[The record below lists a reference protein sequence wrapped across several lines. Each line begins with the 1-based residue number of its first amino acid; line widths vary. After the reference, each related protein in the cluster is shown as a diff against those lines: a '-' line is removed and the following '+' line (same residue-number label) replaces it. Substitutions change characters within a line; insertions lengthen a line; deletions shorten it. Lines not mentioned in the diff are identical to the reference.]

1 MADDSGCSAYCFRI
15 DAVRRILRTYF
26 MAEYGG
32 DEWINN
38 GQILHT
44 GLIPRVASLRQ
55 GLTTDLHSLCFE
67 FELRPSCDRNRIVTT
82 RRYSMLDLLLMKAG
96 IFLEKGDCQTFE
108 ECVDVIRLLA
118 SRSVVLAA
126 FNEEPHQ
133 VTVNEHGDMV
143 GGSDWE
149 FCFWHRG
156 LHGVGNVIASMCGGF
171 GGVVSSLVCEDGTR
185 FLQHKVVSHF
195 LDWMNSG
202 SVGRYCVKQLRLLG
216 VTTRL
221 AFAETVSKLL
231 TLREA
236 ALAGMQGKS
245 ISSALDKDDVD
256 EIECKLQDVADSWL
270 RRVNML
276 YSEREDEERKLLT
289 FQLALGSIEYK
300 LQQLRAWH
308 RAEAWLAYF
317 LCRTLS
323 AKLGFEPASKI
334 VTFLL
339 GACSC
344 SVCNTIV
351 CTYFAKVTQS

>member
-1 MADDSGCSAYCFRI
+1 MADDSGCYAYCFRI
-15 DAVRRILRTYF
+15 GAVRRILRTYF
-26 MAEYGG
+26 MSEYGD
-32 DEWINN
+32 DELINT
-38 GQILHT
+38 GQILHA
-44 GLIPRVASLRQ
+44 GLIPRVEQIRQ

-67 FELRPSCDRNRIVTT
+67 FEIRPNGAYDGVGRA
-82 RRYSMLDLLLMKAG
+82 RRHSMLDLLLRKAG
-96 IFLEKGDCQTFE
+96 TFLGKGDCQTFE

-118 SRSVVLAA
+118 RSSVVLSA
-126 FNEEPHQ
+126 FNLEPLLL
-133 VTVNEHGDMV
+133 TENERGDMV
-143 GGSDWE
+143 GSQWD
-149 FCFWHRG
+149 FCFWHPS
-156 LHGVGNVIASMCGGF
+156 LHGVGNVIASMRGGF
-171 GGVVSSLVCEDGTR
+171 GAEVSSLVCADGTR
-185 FLQHKVVSHF
+185 FLQHKVVSDF
-195 LDWMNSG
+195 FYWMDSG
-202 SVGRYCVKQLRLLG
+202 SAGRYSVKQLRLLG

-245 ISSALDKDDVD
+245 VSSALDKDDVD
-256 EIECKLQDVADSWL
+256 EIEYELEDVADRWL
-270 RRVNML
+270 TRASMA

-323 AKLGFEPASKI
+323 AKLGFEPASNV

-339 GACSC
+339 GTCSC

-351 CTYFAKVTQS
+351 RTHFAEVT